1 MSPITVTLRVPRAA
15 APIPWKKR
23 RARSRSK
30 SRAKAQAPP
39 ARPKRRRAGTKI
51 FFLPKRSER
60 MPRSG
65 VITMP
70 GSVKNVIRS
79 PTCPLE
85 MPNSCT
91 MVGKAGVT
99 LEVPRTHQSYAP
111 QYVEVVVL
119 IDPANALVS
128 LSLRSHDRK
137 IYQVVC
143 SEVGSGAHS
152 KHATP
157 FGLRLSARRLA
168 GPRSQHF
175 SFLRS
180 G

>member
-1 MSPITVTLRVPRAA
+1 
-15 APIPWKKR
+15 
-23 RARSRSK
+23 
-30 SRAKAQAPP
+30 
-39 ARPKRRRAGTKI
+39 
-51 FFLPKRSER
+51 

-168 GPRSQHF
+168 GALSARFGPCRPSLSAFQLSPFRPRSAAHEKL
-175 SFLRS
+175 SLPHSGLRS
-180 G
+180 P